1 MSDDEYR
8 NATKEDPTIRQ
19 QARQLLTYGE
29 NREGYG
35 NCEKFMQQLEIAVKI
50 CEYKYPKADGWIWIW
65 IFDQSS
71 CHTAM
76 AEDALDVSRMNV
88 SPGGKQARLRETVWA
103 GKPQKMCFNIGVP
116 KGKKIILEERAETL
130 RKEDMQSILRNH
142 GLS

>member
-1 MSDDEYR
+1 
-8 NATKEDPTIRQ
+8 
-19 QARQLLTYGE
+19 
-29 NREGYG
+29 
-35 NCEKFMQQLEIAVKI
+35 
-50 CEYKYPKADGWIWIW
+50 
-65 IFDQSS
+65 
-71 CHTAM
+71 M

-88 SPGGKQARLRETVWA
+88 SPGGKQARLRETVWV